1 MAREL
6 HVTASSDISLK
17 VIQMRRRTLLLLII
31 VLLLTGSATGV
42 RASTDCQRW
51 FAAYKQQLEHSQA
64 VNRLRRAKLRAQRYA
79 RMKLAGYVKP
89 KPQPHHYRPRHPRMT
104 RAEMLRR
111 YNLACGVLPEREV
124 EPQTISEEIP
134 PDFTSHRPF
143 SFVPASDEGDQQLIA
158 TNDLPP
164 YIGPE
169 QNWPGSTPD
178 GPPSYTPPGGGFPGF
193 PGGGPPPHSSS
204 NPPPVITAVPEPESL
219 VLLLTGLIG
228 GAGLLRRKLKC

>member
-1 MAREL
+1 MAL
-6 HVTASSDISLK
+6 SDISLK

-64 VNRLRRAKLRAQRYA
+64 ANRLRRAKLRAQRYA

-89 KPQPHHYRPRHPRMT
+89 KPKPYHHYAPRRRMT
-104 RAEMLRR
+104 RAEALRL
-111 YNLACGVLPEREV
+111 YNLACGVLPEREA

-143 SFVPASDEGDQQLIA
+143 NFVPASDVEDQQLIA
-158 TNDLPP
+158 TNNLPP

-169 QNWPGSTPD
+169 QNWPNSNPN
-178 GPPSYTPPGGGFPGF
+178 GPPPGGGFPGF
-193 PGGGPPPHSSS
+193 PGGGRPPHEGSSPPP
-204 NPPPVITAVPEPESL
+204 VPEPESL

-228 GAGLLRRKLKC
+228 GVGILRRKLKG

>member
-1 MAREL
+1 MAM
-6 HVTASSDISLK
+6 SDISLM

-51 FAAYKQQLEHSQA
+51 FAAYKQELEHSQA

-89 KPQPHHYRPRHPRMT
+89 APKPRPHHSYPRRPRMT
-104 RAEMLRR
+104 RAEILRR
-111 YNLACGVLPEREV
+111 YNLACGVLPEREA

-143 SFVPASDEGDQQLIA
+143 NFVPASDVEDQQLIA
-158 TNDLPP
+158 TNNLPP

-169 QNWPGSTPD
+169 QSWPNSNPD
-178 GPPSYTPPGGGFPGF
+178 GPPLYTPPIGGFPGF
-193 PGGGPPPHSSS
+193 PGGGPPPHGSST
-204 NPPPVITAVPEPESL
+204 PPPVVTPVPEPESL

-228 GAGLLRRKLKC
+228 GVDILRRKLKG